1 MQKIQRFSAV
11 LCLVTVFSVNAFAGN
26 LGFPAPPPPP
36 ATTQGQP
43 IPGDAGFPVSSP
55 ASTQNADIVLQNSIE
70 ANTFRQALTNYVPIL
85 ARMMDMFF

>member
-26 LGFPAPPPPP
+26 TGFPVPPPPP
-36 ATTQGQP
+36 ATTQGQT
-43 IPGDAGFPVSSP
+43 IPGDMGFPVSSP
-55 ASTQNADIVLQNSIE
+55 ASTSGNSIE
-70 ANTFRQALTNYVPIL
+70 ANSFTQALTDYVPIL